1 MYSDPQRESVD
12 ERELLR
18 KSHDPETIRYRD
30 NEIDTL
36 TTLLSTTLDGGIIET
51 VLIHGPPESEKT
63 CTMTALLEEIET
75 EYNIV
80 TRMVEE
86 YD

>member
-12 ERELLR
+12 EREILR

-30 NEIDTL
+30 SEINTL
-36 TTLLSTTLDGGIIET
+36 TTLLSPTLDGGITET

-75 EYNIV
+75 EYNGV
-80 TRMVEE
+80 ACMMEE
-86 YD
+86 HG